1 MYGERRRSA
10 AVFVCALLGSISL
23 SATAMAFELKHT
35 TQGLPVRWTETS
47 VAYVI
52 DPSVAAE
59 VPGGADAVAVAVGA
73 WSGQGGAPALS
84 TRAGWSA
91 GKIAVDGQNTVL
103 FAPPDFAAVGGALA
117 VTVLSYQESTGAIV
131 DADIVINGKHA
142 FAVLGASARAPK
154 NMPPVS
160 TDGSSSDGDDG
171 SGAPRFDF
179 QHVVAH
185 EAGHS
190 LGLADVHDQSGP
202 LMYAYTMPDD
212 ASVRAPSPDD
222 VDGIEQAYGGS
233 TERSGGCGTASVAGA
248 RARPWDAWVALAV
261 LFLVSTVL
269 RQSRR
274 RGVPVAAAV
283 RATPHR
289 RAARA
294 LVPFGIAL
302 AVLGGQSLPARSA
315 PGLVPVGADALGTV
329 LAAQTRDVGGIFQ
342 TTLDVAPSACRSG
355 SCPEVLHVRAW
366 GGTIGGITQQVGE
379 LPVPRVGD
387 RVTVALSDRSRAAGA
402 AAQDAVLLAPQP

>member
-1 MYGERRRSA
+1 MYGERCRSA
-10 AVFVCALLGSISL
+10 AVFVCALLGSTLL

-35 TQGLPVRWTETS
+35 TQGQPLRWTESS
-47 VAYVI
+47 VSYVI
-52 DPSVAAE
+52 DPSVAAQ
-59 VPGGADAVAVAVGA
+59 VPGGAEAVAAAVGA

-84 TRAGWSA
+84 TTAGWSA

-131 DADIVINGKHA
+131 DADIVINGKHP
-142 FAVLGASARAPK
+142 FAVLGASARASK
-154 NMPPVS
+154 NMTPVS

-171 SGAPRFDF
+171 SGGGPRFDF

-202 LMYAYTMPDD
+202 LMYVYTMPDD

-222 VDGIEQAYGGS
+222 VDGIEQAYAGS
-233 TERSGGCGTASVAGA
+233 TDRSGGCGTASVAGG
-248 RARPWDAWVALAV
+248 RARPWETWVTLAI
-261 LFLVSTVL
+261 LFA
-269 RQSRR
+269 
-274 RGVPVAAAV
+274 VAAAS
-283 RATPHR
+283 RARPHR
-289 RAARA
+289 RAARG
-294 LVPFGIAL
+294 LVPLTVML

-315 PGLVPVGADALGTV
+315 TGLVPVGADALGTV
-329 LAAQTRDVGGIFQ
+329 LAVQTRDVGGIFQ
-342 TTLDVAPSACRSG
+342 TTLDVAPSTCRVG

-379 LPVPRVGD
+379 LPVPRIGD
-387 RVTVALSDRSRAAGA
+387 RVTVALSEKAQAAGA
-402 AAQDAVLLAPQP
+402 GAQDAVLVSPQP